1 MTPSLGRLRH
11 WRLSALAAVA
21 VLALVLPEVLAHA
34 GLGEVADDALPLH
47 FYHASRWEGSDILQ
61 EERVSTIEKP
71 VYIPLDE
78 RQDTELKRAAAF
90 RFAFTQLSPRKSRFI
105 LYPQSFATDAGV
117 QFDQGALISTT
128 ADGFDSSFASIAD
141 QSNIDLG
148 SAKALYDI
156 RYYLLSSSTLVTDK
170 RNHRGGPSFYILL
183 AHDGS

>member
-1 MTPSLGRLRH
+1 MTPAPGRLR
-11 WRLSALAAVA
+11 RSTLLAAIA
-21 VLALVLPEVLAHA
+21 VLAFVLPAAL
-34 GLGEVADDALPLH
+34 GLGEAEDIDDLPLH
-47 FYHASRWEGSDILQ
+47 FYHASLSEGSSLLQ

-90 RFAFTQLSPRKSRFI
+90 RFAFTHLSPRKSRFI

-156 RYYLLSSSTLVTDK
+156 RYYL
-170 RNHRGGPSFYILL
+170 PSAPPPLR
-183 AHDGS
+183 

>member
-1 MTPSLGRLRH
+1 MTPPLGRLRY
-11 WRLSALAAVA
+11 WQRSALAAIA
-21 VLALVLPEVLAHA
+21 VLALVLPAALAIA
-34 GLGEVADDALPLH
+34 GLGEVADDELPLH
-47 FYHASRWEGSDILQ
+47 FYHASLSEGSGLLQ

-90 RFAFTQLSPRKSRFI
+90 RFAFTHLSPRKSRFI
-105 LYPQSFATDAGV
+105 LYPQSFSTDAGV

-156 RYYLLSSSTLVTDK
+156 RYSLHPLLLEHVWW
-170 RNHRGGPSFYILL
+170 
-183 AHDGS
+183 

>member
-1 MTPSLGRLRH
+1 MTPPPGRLRRSTLLAAIAVLV
-11 WRLSALAAVA
+11 WVIVLSA
-21 VLALVLPEVLAHA
+21 AL
-34 GLGEVADDALPLH
+34 GLGEAEDIDELPLQ
-47 FYHASRWEGSDILQ
+47 FYHASLSEGFSLLQ

-90 RFAFTQLSPRKSRFI
+90 RFAFTHLSPRKSRFI

-117 QFDQGALISTT
+117 QFNQGALISTT

-156 RYYLLSSSTLVTDK
+156 RYYLLSAQ
-170 RNHRGGPSFYILL
+170 RSFI
-183 AHDGS
+183 

>member
-1 MTPSLGRLRH
+1 MTPPPGRLRRSTLLAAIAVLV
-11 WRLSALAAVA
+11 WVIVLSA
-21 VLALVLPEVLAHA
+21 AL
-34 GLGEVADDALPLH
+34 GLGEAEDIDELPLQ
-47 FYHASRWEGSDILQ
+47 FYHASLSEGFSLLQ
-61 EERVSTIEKP
+61 EERVSAIEKP

-90 RFAFTQLSPRKSRFI
+90 RFAFTHLSPRKSRFI

-117 QFDQGALISTT
+117 QFNQGALISTT

-156 RYYLLSSSTLVTDK
+156 RYYLLSAQ
-170 RNHRGGPSFYILL
+170 RSFI
-183 AHDGS
+183 

>member
-1 MTPSLGRLRH
+1 MTPPLGLR
-11 WRLSALAAVA
+11 RSTLLAAIAILALILPAAMALA
-21 VLALVLPEVLAHA
+21 
-34 GLGEVADDALPLH
+34 GQGEVAATDIDDLPLH
-47 FYHASRWEGSDILQ
+47 FYHASLWEGSDLLQ

-105 LYPQSFATDAGV
+105 LYPQSFATNAGV

-156 RYYLLSSSTLVTDK
+156 RYYLLPAPPP
-170 RNHRGGPSFYILL
+170 R
-183 AHDGS
+183 